1 MQKRSYHIP
10 LIFSLAFL
18 LPFFLSTQEDR
29 PNILFI
35 SVDDLKPSIGSFG
48 DEFAITPN
56 IDKLSKNA
64 TVFLNNQTQL
74 AICAASRVSFLT
86 GLRPDKTRVWDLKT
100 KMRDMNP
107 DVLTLPEHFKNNG
120 YQTIGVGKI
129 YDPRAVDSGR
139 DRRSWSQPFI
149 TQNKLTFPEG
159 YSFPA
164 GGFYQGKENR
174 EIRGRLRKEA
184 IAKGV
189 DNINKYESERYKP
202 PYEKADVPDGAY
214 VDGAIANKAVEVL
227 ENIDTSQPFFLAV
240 GFKRPHLPFNA
251 PTKYWDL
258 YDEGEIQ
265 LAEFRTKSK
274 NPVDIA
280 YKGGWEINSY
290 KMPGI
295 EYNENEEGLLILPD
309 DIQRK
314 LIHGYYAATSYIDA
328 QVGKVMAKLKEKGLE
343 KNTIIVLWGDH
354 GFHLGDHSMWTKHT
368 NFEQS
373 TRSPLL
379 IKDPRIKKTVR
390 VNSPTEFIDV
400 FPTLCDLAELEI
412 PEVLDGISLR
422 PQIMG
427 EQTTSKIF
435 AVSQYPRHG
444 NIMGYSF
451 RTKRHR
457 YTVWVKN
464 KKSTEPIYIED
475 IFAEELYDYD
485 NDPLET
491 DNIINYPEQQRI
503 KTTFQTLAA
512 RFFNTQIINE
522 PEPVIDKVTKQY
534 IKAAP
539 NNKWANERSKV
550 ISRYVATEMQMNKN
564 QAKFLQ
570 ETLYDK
576 YARNNEL
583 TSSKG
588 LSNDEIEAIYKETF
602 SMISQRLLSK
612 FTKKQFE
619 RINELEIEKMNKL
632 RK

>member
-1 MQKRSYHIP
+1 MQKRSCHIP
-10 LIFSLAFL
+10 FIFSLAFL
-18 LPFFLSTQEDR
+18 LPFFLSSQEDK

-56 IDKLSKNA
+56 IDKLSENA

-174 EIRGRLRKEA
+174 EIRGKLRKEA

-189 DNINKYESERYKP
+189 DNINKYESERFKP

-227 ENIDTSQPFFLAV
+227 ENIDTSHPFFLAV

-295 EYNENEEGLLILPD
+295 EYNENDEGLLILPD

-328 QVGKVMAKLKEKGLE
+328 QVGKVLAKLKEKGLE

-354 GFHLGDHSMWTKHT
+354 GFHLGDHSQWTKHT

-379 IKDPRIKKTVR
+379 IKDPTINKTVQ
-390 VNSPTEFIDV
+390 VKSPTEFIDV
-400 FPTLCDLAELEI
+400 FPTLCDLSNIEI

-422 PQIMG
+422 PQILG
-427 EQTTSKIF
+427 QGVSSKIF

-444 NIMGYSF
+444 SIMGYSF
-451 RTKRHR
+451 RTKSHR
-457 YTVWVKN
+457 YTVWIKN

-475 IFAEELYDYD
+475 IYAEELYDYE

-491 DNIINYPEQQRI
+491 ENKIDYPEYSRL
-503 KTTFQTLAA
+503 KMTFQTLAA
-512 RFFNTQIINE
+512 RFFNSQVINE
-522 PEPVIDKVTKQY
+522 PVVVKQEL
-534 IKAAP
+534 KAKKSFSR
-539 NNKWANERSKV
+539 NNNWAKERSKV
-550 ISRYVATEMQMNKN
+550 ITQYIVSEMLMNKK
-564 QAKFLQ
+564 QATYLEQ
-570 ETLYDK
+570 VLYEK

-583 TSSKG
+583 TASKD
-588 LSNDEIEAIYKETF
+588 LTKDEVQIIYRKTY
-602 SMISQRLLSK
+602 SITSKALLSK

-619 RINELEIEKMNKL
+619 KIKELEKEKMKEL